1 MKASKGEVRGNP
13 NEVVKSRHHWAVLL
27 AGGDGTRLQ
36 SLTFKIAGDSRPK
49 QFCSFFGG
57 ESLLAQTRVR
67 LESLIHVDR
76 ELFFVTRA
84 HETYY
89 RAELRNVNDWRIIP
103 QPPHRGPGDA
113 VSL

>member
-1 MKASKGEVRGNP
+1 MKASQAEVRGNP
-13 NEVVKSRHHWAVLL
+13 DEVVKSRHHWAVLL

-67 LESLIHVDR
+67 LESLIHVYR
-76 ELFFVTRA
+76 ELFVLPPL

-89 RAELRNVNDWRIIP
+89 RPEFTNVYVLLIFS
-103 QPPHRGPGDA
+103 PPPT
-113 VSL
+113 L